1 MLLRWI
7 LNGWVVGFPFLC
19 FLFVVWVW
27 NLYVNIFWNKWWA
40 EGNLFLMA
48 NTLYIWT
55 QSLVCLPLMFE
66 VPWILKYIKP
76 VRTLSLASAVIYN
89 ILFLGSV
96 ADFFYTA
103 LAEKKEDLEDGGE
116 IDMLLCLMI
125 FYNLIENFPIVF
137 INLGIIAKEVELPF
151 YQVIGNVK
159 APTYKDK
166 IQLSLFDIEETVI
179 FLSHVF
185 NPAWWG
191 QQLFKDVAGYDPADI
206 VIENKND
213 EEHYYAGQGY
223 NKIRN

>member
-1 MLLRWI
+1 MS
-7 LNGWVVGFPFLC
+7 
-19 FLFVVWVW
+19 
-27 NLYVNIFWNKWWA
+27 
-40 EGNLFLMA
+40 EG
-48 NTLYIWT
+48 
-55 QSLVCLPLMFE
+55 
-66 VPWILKYIKP
+66 PWILKYIKP
-76 VRTLSLASAVIYN
+76 VRPLSLASAVIYN